1 MTKILTQWWQVLR
14 ELAGD
19 DAYERYCVH
28 HRHQHADQPMMNRR
42 TYYLK
47 NQQKKWTGINRCC

>member
-14 ELAGD
+14 ELADD
-19 DAYERYCVH
+19 DAYERYCAH

-42 TYYLK
+42 AYYLM